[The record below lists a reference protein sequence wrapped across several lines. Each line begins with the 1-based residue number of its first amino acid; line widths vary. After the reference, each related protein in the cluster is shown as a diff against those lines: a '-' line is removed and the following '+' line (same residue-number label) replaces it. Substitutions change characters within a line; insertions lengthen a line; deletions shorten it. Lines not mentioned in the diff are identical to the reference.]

1 MKVLHIITG
10 LGVGGAE
17 QQLRLLLRHL
27 PYEADVVTLTN
38 PGTVARAIVREGGR
52 VRNLDMAG
60 NRDLAALPRLT
71 KLIARG
77 RYDVVHTH
85 LYRACLYGRLA
96 AKLARV
102 RTIVAT
108 EHSLGEARM
117 EGRPLGPGVR
127 GLYLASERLG
137 TTTVAVSPTIAHR
150 LARWGVPEQR
160 IQVVPNG
167 VDAAQFAFSA
177 GARIAVRRQLG
188 LPDGAFVVGAVGRL
202 AAGKRFHTL
211 IDAIAEL
218 PDAWLVFA
226 GGGEQE
232 QPLRARA
239 ERLGVG
245 ARVVF
250 AGECVQDNTT
260 PAGHRPSLAGVLSAV
275 DCLASPSGEEA
286 FGLAV
291 VEGLAAGLPVA
302 YVTCPAIDD
311 LPAGSAPGALR
322 TGRTAAAFAATLG
335 ELRRAA
341 RPRLPVPDAVR
352 RYCVTATSAQLV
364 RVYEA
369 AAARAPQPH
378 PAYDPGPG
386 PGATAPAGPAPD
398 GPPAVPTHTSPKNS
412 ATTSPMTSPMTS
424 SEKEESR

>member
-1 MKVLHIITG
+1 MKVLHVITG

-27 PYEADVVTLTN
+27 PYEADVITLTN
-38 PGTVARAIVREGGR
+38 PGAVARAITADGGR
-52 VRNLDMAG
+52 VRDLAMAG

-71 KLIARG
+71 RLIADG
-77 RYDVVHTH
+77 SYDLVHTH

-96 AKLARV
+96 ARLAGV
-102 RTIVAT
+102 RTVVAT

-137 TTTVAVSPTIAHR
+137 TATVAVSPTIARR
-150 LARWGVPEQR
+150 LARWGVPQRR

-167 VDAAQFAFSA
+167 IDAARFAFDPD
-177 GARIAVRRQLG
+177 ARATVRRRLG
-188 LPDGAFVVGAVGRL
+188 LPDGAFTIGAVGRL
-202 AAGKRFHTL
+202 AAGKRFHVL
-211 IDAIAEL
+211 LDALAQL
-218 PDAWLVFA
+218 TDAWLVFA

-232 QPLRARA
+232 QPLRERA
-239 ERLGVG
+239 ERLGVAG
-245 ARVVF
+245 RVVF
-250 AGECVQDNTT
+250 AGECPQDAPGDT
-260 PAGHRPSLAGVLSAV
+260 PAPGGARLTLPGVLSAV

-311 LPAGSAPGALR
+311 LPAGSVPGALR
-322 TGRTAAAFAATLG
+322 TGRTAAAFTGALRTLQEAG
-335 ELRRAA
+335 RT
-341 RPRLPVPDAVR
+341 RLPVPGAVH
-352 RYCVTATSAQLV
+352 RYRVTTTSAQLV

-369 AAARAPQPH
+369 AAARVPLPR
-378 PAYDPGPG
+378 PAYDAAPGTA
-386 PGATAPAGPAPD
+386 PGAA
-398 GPPAVPTHTSPKNS
+398 HL
-412 ATTSPMTSPMTS
+412 TTNT

>member
-1 MKVLHIITG
+1 MKVLHVITG

-17 QQLRLLLRHL
+17 QQLGLLLRHL
-27 PYEADVVTLTN
+27 PYEADVITLTN
-38 PGTVARAIVREGGR
+38 PGAVARAITADGGR
-52 VRNLDMAG
+52 VRDLAMAG

-71 KLIARG
+71 GLIAAG
-77 RYDVVHTH
+77 HYDVVHTH

-96 AKLARV
+96 ARLARV
-102 RTIVAT
+102 RTVVAT

-137 TTTVAVSPTIAHR
+137 TATVAVSPTIARR
-150 LARWGVPEQR
+150 LARWGVPQRR

-167 VDAAQFAFSA
+167 IDAARFAFDA
-177 GARIAVRRQLG
+177 DARDTVRRHLG
-188 LPDGAFVVGAVGRL
+188 LPVDAFVIGAVGRL
-202 AAGKRFHTL
+202 AAGKRFHVL
-211 IDAIAEL
+211 LDALAEL
-218 PDAWLVFA
+218 PGAWLVLA
-226 GGGEQE
+226 GAGDQE
-232 QPLRARA
+232 QSLRARA
-239 ERLGVG
+239 ERLGVTG
-245 ARVVF
+245 RVVF
-250 AGECVQDNTT
+250 AGECPQDEGD
-260 PAGHRPSLAGVLSAV
+260 PAGPGLVGTAPCGARPSLPGVLCAV

-311 LPAGSAPGALR
+311 LPAGSVPGALR
-322 TGRTAAAFAATLG
+322 TGRTAAAFTGALR
-335 ELRRAA
+335 ELQRAG
-341 RPRLPVPDAVR
+341 RTRLPVPDAVR

-369 AAARAPQPH
+369 VAARVPLPR
-378 PAYDPGPG
+378 PAYDAAYDAAPGTA
-386 PGATAPAGPAPD
+386 PGAA
-398 GPPAVPTHTSPKNS
+398 HL
-412 ATTSPMTSPMTS
+412 TTNI

>member
-1 MKVLHIITG
+1 MKVLHVITG

-27 PYEADVVTLTN
+27 PYPADVVTLTN
-38 PGTVARAIVREGGR
+38 PGAVARAIVRDGGR

-60 NRDLAALPRLT
+60 NRDLSALPRLT
-71 KLIARG
+71 RLIARG

-96 AKLARV
+96 ARLAGV

-137 TTTVAVSPTIAHR
+137 TTTVAVSPTIARR
-150 LARWGVPEQR
+150 LARWGVPER
-160 IQVVPNG
+160 RLQVVPNG
-167 VDAAQFAFSA
+167 IDAAQFAFSA
-177 GARIAVRRQLG
+177 RARAAVRRQLG
-188 LPDGAFVVGAVGRL
+188 LPPRAFAIGAVGRL
-202 AAGKRFHTL
+202 AAGKRFHVL
-211 IDAIAEL
+211 LDALAEL

-239 ERLGVG
+239 ERLGL
-245 ARVVF
+245 AERVVF
-250 AGECVQDNTT
+250 AGECVQDTT
-260 PAGHRPSLAGVLSAV
+260 SPAGHRPTLAGILSAV

-286 FGLAV
+286 FGLAA

-311 LPAGSAPGALR
+311 LPAASAPGALR
-322 TGRTAAAFAATLG
+322 TGRTAAAFAEALDG
-335 ELRRAA
+335 FRRAGG
-341 RPRLPVPDAVR
+341 PRLPVPDAVR
-352 RYCVTATSAQLV
+352 RYCVSATSTQLV

-369 AAARAPQPH
+369 AAARAPLPC
-378 PAYDPGPG
+378 PAPAPLPD
-386 PGATAPAGPAPD
+386 ARTAPPAPRST
-398 GPPAVPTHTSPKNS
+398 PTNLPANP
-412 ATTSPMTSPMTS
+412 

>member
-1 MKVLHIITG
+1 MKVLHVITG

-27 PYEADVVTLTN
+27 PYDADVVTLTN
-38 PGTVARAIVREGGR
+38 PGAVARGIVRDGGR
-52 VRNLDMAG
+52 VRDLAMAG

-71 KLIARG
+71 KLVAAG
-77 RYDVVHTH
+77 HYDVVHTH

-96 AKLARV
+96 ARLAGV
-102 RTIVAT
+102 RTVVAT

-137 TTTVAVSPTIAHR
+137 TATVAVSPTIARR
-150 LARWGVPEQR
+150 LARWGVPQR
-160 IQVVPNG
+160 RIHVVPNG
-167 VDAAQFAFSA
+167 IDAARFAFSA
-177 GARIAVRRQLG
+177 DARDTVRRQLG
-188 LPDGAFVVGAVGRL
+188 LPADAFVIGAVGRL
-202 AAGKRFHTL
+202 AAGKRFHVL
-211 IDAIAEL
+211 LDALAEL
-218 PDAWLVFA
+218 PHARLVFA
-226 GGGEQE
+226 GAGEQE

-239 ERLGVG
+239 ERLGVTG
-245 ARVVF
+245 RVIF
-250 AGECVQDNTT
+250 AGECPQDDGAAAGADPEGGV
-260 PAGHRPSLAGVLSAV
+260 PAGADPEGAGRPSLPALLSAV

-311 LPAGSAPGALR
+311 LPPGSVPGALR
-322 TGRTAAAFAATLG
+322 TGRTAAAFTGTL
-335 ELRRAA
+335 RALM
-341 RPRLPVPDAVR
+341 RTGRTRLPVPDAVR
-352 RYCVTATSAQLV
+352 RYGVTATSAQLV

-369 AAARAPQPH
+369 AAARVPLPR
-378 PAYDPGPG
+378 PAYD
-386 PGATAPAGPAPD
+386 AAPAPTGGPDAGSTP
-398 GPPAVPTHTSPKNS
+398 GGAHL
-412 ATTSPMTSPMTS
+412 TTNT